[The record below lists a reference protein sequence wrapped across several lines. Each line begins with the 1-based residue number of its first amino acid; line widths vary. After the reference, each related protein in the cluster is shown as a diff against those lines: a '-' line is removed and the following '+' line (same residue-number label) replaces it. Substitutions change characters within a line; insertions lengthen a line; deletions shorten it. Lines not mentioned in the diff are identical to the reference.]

1 MIVNMATH
9 TVQYFVNN
17 ISVGSK
23 NFLTSATGFQVI
35 DFAFD
40 DYDSGFTVDNI
51 KILNADNLS
60 TSEIVHNNKVH
71 IYPNP
76 TTDLLHIPTIEN
88 IKSVEVYDTTGKL
101 VLKDTSG
108 KNRISVSF
116 LNKGLY
122 VIKITT
128 NHSAFTTKFS
138 KK

>member
-1 MIVNMATH
+1 MI
-9 TVQYFVNN
+9 NN
-17 ISVGSK
+17 YWFDLIL
-23 NFLTSATGFQVI
+23 FLYCARFSWYT
-35 DFAFD
+35 
-40 DYDSGFTVDNI
+40 
-51 KILNADNLS
+51 
-60 TSEIVHNNKVH
+60 E
-71 IYPNP
+71 NP
-76 TTDLLHIPTIEN
+76 FLRIFLFSIPTIEN

-122 VIKITT
+122 VIKIAT